1 MYHDAYICSIGID
14 MMNLELIAKDLR
26 WICHEIEE
34 DNINITKESL
44 EEALGWVDTMKA
56 LLEEKVVWERE

>member
-1 MYHDAYICSIGID
+1 
-14 MMNLELIAKDLR
+14 MMDLELITKDLR

-34 DNINITKESL
+34 DNINITKESR